1 MTKLIKAVSPCT
13 EFEAI
18 LTRLYAYAAHPGAEN
33 YDVLINDTYEFLT
46 RQMQQKEVMIGRVR
60 KLTRKGMFYKY
71 RHMPYVLQAGKESAR
86 RLSDWMEGHRADIL
100 NRKIYVTVCSD
111 DQRPSAF
118 NVLPA
123 LEEVNEILLKSD
135 WEANDWFVVGR
146 YLEHLGLR
154 VLDGPGLMNFKKDFV
169 TEIGRPDLFGLV
181 YCVDDHPW
189 EVKVAFLNAN
199 GYFDDFSIEDAEW
212 VFRQALAKTLNKEI
226 APLPAAEH
234 QTVKPAMERPE
245 RLHPTTSSSDFY
257 GTACKTVAMGLKQ
270 MFSLPH
276 ECTLDPRVCIGT
288 VVELLHALG
297 DRNQADEVTYQIQK
311 AHDGT
316 WFIAISVYGQLI
328 MFNYNPV
335 TQTVDDYDPQV
346 LSELLVLICNVI
358 LKFS

>member
-1 MTKLIKAVSPCT
+1 M
-13 EFEAI
+13 
-18 LTRLYAYAAHPGAEN
+18 
-33 YDVLINDTYEFLT
+33 
-46 RQMQQKEVMIGRVR
+46 
-60 KLTRKGMFYKY
+60 
-71 RHMPYVLQAGKESAR
+71 
-86 RLSDWMEGHRADIL
+86 
-100 NRKIYVTVCSD
+100 
-111 DQRPSAF
+111 
-118 NVLPA
+118 
-123 LEEVNEILLKSD
+123 
-135 WEANDWFVVGR
+135 
-146 YLEHLGLR
+146 
-154 VLDGPGLMNFKKDFV
+154 

-181 YCVDDHPW
+181 YRVDDHPW
-189 EVKVAFLNAN
+189 EVKVAVVNAN
-199 GYFDDFSIEDAEW
+199 GYLDDFSIEDAEW

-245 RLHPTTSSSDFY
+245 RLHPTTSSSDLY
-257 GTACKTVAMGLKQ
+257 GTACKNVAMDLKQ

-288 VVELLHALG
+288 VVELLHGLG

-316 WFIAISVYGQLI
+316 WFIAISAYGQLI

-335 TQTVDDYDPQV
+335 TQTVDGYDPQV